1 MEGSERAPQ
10 PRPARRLEP
19 RMQRLLICCTGI
31 LWALQSITDEVAA
44 EHISLLCDATGFC
57 DGSSLAFSTIPSGL
71 TITVQQLDLSN
82 NSIRHIGKTDL
93 QNCVNLKAL
102 MLQANRI
109 STIDEDAFL
118 SLRILELLDLSSNHL
133 SSLSPS
139 WFRSL
144 SSLLS
149 LNLLDNP
156 YADFGQ
162 SPLFAHLKKLRS
174 LKVGNGQYFSEIQK
188 QDFEGISDLE
198 ELEIDGSN
206 LQRYQP
212 LSLESTQNIS
222 HLLLDV
228 IKSDIVLKILS
239 DLIPPRLG
247 NISMSSP
254 VTNNHLKRIELRH
267 VEMTDESVITT
278 FKMLSLAVQLL
289 EITVEDCVLFGVGDW
304 YKSDPRNFN
313 YLGSIETVIIRRLQ
327 IPEFFLFRDMQP
339 VYSLV
344 GRLKRLTIENSKV
357 FLVPCPLSQ
366 SFKLLEYLDLSGNIL
381 FDELL
386 KNSACDGAWPS
397 LQTLNLSMNS
407 LRYVDQTGA
416 SLSTLKKLINL
427 DISQNKFDSM
437 PESCQWPENLKYL
450 NMSGTRIPRL
460 TDCIPRTLEILDV
473 SNNNLKDFLLN
484 LPWLKELYI
493 SKNKLKTLPEGT
505 LYPNLLVMRISK
517 NALNVFTRKEFES
530 FQKLKALEVGG
541 NNFICSCVFLTFL
554 QDQQAIASVLTDWPE
569 NYICDSPSHVRG
581 QRVQDTHLPVF
592 ECHRALLV
600 SITCCILFLLVVLIV
615 ALCHHFHGI
624 WYIKMTWAWLQAKRK
639 PRKTQDREIC
649 FDAFVSYSEEDS
661 YWVENLMVQELEHSN
676 PPFRLCLHKRDFVPG
691 KWIIDN
697 IIDSIEKSH
706 KTLFVLSENFVKS
719 EWCKYELD
727 FSHFRLFDENNDS
740 AILILLEP
748 IEKKTIPQRFCKLRK
763 IMNTKTYLKWPSD
776 EAERETFWLNLK
788 SAIKTECFIEDSSL
802 LH

>member
-1 MEGSERAPQ
+1 
-10 PRPARRLEP
+10 
-19 RMQRLLICCTGI
+19 MQRHLICCTGI
-31 LWALQSITDEVAA
+31 LWALLNLTDKVTA

-57 DGSSLAFSTIPSGL
+57 NGSSLAFSTIPPGL
-71 TITVQQLDLSN
+71 TVTVQQLDLSK
-82 NSIRHIGKTDL
+82 NSIRHVGKTDL

-102 MLQANRI
+102 MLQANQI
-109 STIDEDAFL
+109 GTIDEDAFL
-118 SLRILELLDLSSNHL
+118 SLGILELLDLSKNRL

-139 WFRSL
+139 WFQSL

-149 LNLLDNP
+149 LNLLENP
-156 YADFGQ
+156 YPDLGQ

-174 LKVGNGQYFSEIQK
+174 LKVGNGQYFSEIRK

-206 LQRYQP
+206 LQQYQP
-212 LSLESTQNIS
+212 HSLQSTQNIN
-222 HLLLDV
+222 HLLLNV
-228 IKSDIVLKILS
+228 TKSDIVLKILS
-239 DLIPPRLG
+239 DLTSSKPR
-247 NISMSSP
+247 NISMSIPVASP
-254 VTNNHLKRIELRH
+254 QLKRIELRH
-267 VEMTDESVITT
+267 VEMTDESAITI
-278 FKMLSLAVQLL
+278 FKMLSLAVRLL
-289 EITVEDCVLFGVGDW
+289 EVTLEDGVLFGVGDW
-304 YKSDPRNFN
+304 YDDSGTWNDN
-313 YLGSIETVIIRRLQ
+313 YTGSLETVIIRRLQ
-327 IPEFFLFRDMQP
+327 IPKFFLFRDMKP

-344 GRLKRLTIENSKV
+344 GRLKTLTIENSKV
-357 FLVPCPLSQ
+357 FLVPCPFSR
-366 SFKLLEYLDLSGNIL
+366 SFELLEYLDLSGNIL

-397 LQTLNLSMNS
+397 LQTLNLSQNS

-473 SNNNLKDFLLN
+473 SNNNLKDFILN
-484 LPWLKELYI
+484 LPRLKELYL
-493 SKNKLKTLPEGT
+493 SKNKLKTLPEGR

-517 NALNVFTRKEFES
+517 NALNVFSRKEFES

-581 QRVQDTHLPVF
+581 QRVQDTHLPLF

-600 SITCCILFLLVVLIV
+600 SVICCILFLIIILTV

-624 WYIKMTWAWLQAKRK
+624 WYMKMTWAWLQAKRK
-639 PRKTQDREIC
+639 PRKTQNKEIY

-748 IEKKTIPQRFCKLRK
+748 IEKKAIPQRFCKLRK

-776 EAERETFWLNLK
+776 ETERETFWLNLK
-788 SAIKTECFIEDSSL
+788 SAIKTEHFIEDSTL